1 MNLILL
7 GPPGAGKGTQAKLM
21 LQKYN
26 LPQISTGDIL
36 REAIRT
42 GTPLGKQVEPLLADG
57 ELVPDEM
64 VIQIVDERL
73 KRDDCKEGFVLDGF
87 PRTLPQADA
96 LEAQLKR
103 AGKKIDRVVSLEVDE
118 AAIVGRM
125 SGRRSC
131 PKDSSVFHVLNNPP
145 KISGKCDKCGAQL
158 VQRPDDEPEKVQS
171 RLTIY
176 ARDTAPLKGFY
187 QQRGLLS
194 RIDGMGST
202 ERVFQAI
209 SDALGKQ

>member
-21 LQKYN
+21 LQKYS

-36 REAIRT
+36 REAIRQ
-42 GTPLGKQVEPLLADG
+42 GTELGKRVEPLLAG
-57 ELVPDEM
+57 GKLVPDDL
-64 VIQIVDERL
+64 VIQIIEERL
-73 KRDDCKEGFVLDGF
+73 KRDDAKNGFVLDGF
-87 PRTLPQADA
+87 PRTIPQAEA
-96 LEAQLKR
+96 LEAQLNR
-103 AGKKIDRVVSLEVDE
+103 AGKRIDRVVSLEVDE

-131 PKDSSVFHVLNNPP
+131 PKDGSVFHVLNNPP
-145 KISGKCDKCGAQL
+145 KISGKCDKCGADL
-158 VQRPDDEPEKVQS
+158 VQREDDVPEKVQN
-171 RLTIY
+171 RLQIY
-176 ARDTAPLKGFY
+176 ARDTAPLKAFY
-187 QQRGLLS
+187 EQRNLLS

-202 ERVFQAI
+202 EKVFGAI

>member
-21 LQKYN
+21 LQKYS

-36 REAIRT
+36 REAIRQ
-42 GTPLGKQVEPLLADG
+42 GTELGKRVEPLLASG
-57 ELVPDEM
+57 KLVPDDL
-64 VIQIVDERL
+64 VIQIIEERL
-73 KRDDCKEGFVLDGF
+73 KRDDAKNGFVLDGF
-87 PRTLPQADA
+87 PRTLPQAEA
-96 LEAQLKR
+96 LEAQLNR

-131 PKDSSVFHVLNNPP
+131 PKDGSVFHVHNSPP
-145 KISGKCDKCGAQL
+145 KVSGKCDKCGADL
-158 VQRPDDEPEKVQS
+158 VQRDDDEPEKVQN
-171 RLTIY
+171 RLRIY
-176 ARDTAPLKGFY
+176 ARDTAPLKEFY
-187 QQRGLLS
+187 SKRNLLS

-202 ERVFQAI
+202 EKVFGAI
-209 SDALGKQ
+209 SDALGKK

>member
-21 LQKYN
+21 LQKYK

-36 REAIRT
+36 REAIRQ
-42 GTPLGKQVEPLLADG
+42 GTPLGKQVEPLLATG
-57 ELVPDEM
+57 KLVPDQM
-64 VIQIVDERL
+64 VIQIIEERL
-73 KRDDCKEGFVLDGF
+73 KREDCKEGFVLDGF

-96 LEAQLKR
+96 LEAQLNR
-103 AGKKIDRVVSLEVDE
+103 AGRKIERVVSLEVDE

-131 PKDSSVFHVLNNPP
+131 PKDGSVFHVVNSPP
-145 KISGKCDKCGAQL
+145 KVVGKCDKCGSDL
-158 VQRPDDEPEKVQS
+158 VQREDDEPEKVQN
-171 RLTIY
+171 RLRIY
-176 ARDTAPLKGFY
+176 ARDTAPLKDFY
-187 QQRGLLS
+187 QKRGLLS

-202 ERVFQAI
+202 DKVFAAI
-209 SDALGKQ
+209 GDALGKR

>member
-21 LQKYN
+21 LQKYG

-36 REAIRT
+36 REAIRQ
-42 GTPLGKQVEPLLADG
+42 GTELGMRVEPLLASG
-57 ELVPDEM
+57 KLVPDDL
-64 VIQIVDERL
+64 VIQIIEERL
-73 KRDDCKEGFVLDGF
+73 KREDALKGFVLDGF

-96 LEAQLKR
+96 LEAQLSR
-103 AGKKIDRVVSLEVDE
+103 AGKRIDRVVSLEVDE

-131 PKDSSVFHVLNNPP
+131 PKDGSVFHVLNSAP
-145 KISGKCDKCGAQL
+145 KVAGRCDKCGAEL
-158 VQRPDDEPEKVQS
+158 VQREDDEPEKVQS
-171 RLTIY
+171 RLRIY
-176 ARDTAPLKGFY
+176 GRDTAPLKEFY
-187 QQRGLLS
+187 QKRNLLS

-202 ERVFQAI
+202 EKVFGAI
-209 SDALGKQ
+209 SDALGKK